1 MEQVSVKQLFDLNEE
16 PVPSSLVVFH
26 PTYGYRN
33 QCPICS
39 KTIVHQHST
48 MKTCV
53 VFNCTLLHKRGRPTK
68 FSNIFCELG
77 LTLQWRPIS
86 NPTHIRAR
94 QIWVVA
100 SRSVERRKHARYP
113 KPIDPYSELKVRK
126 RGKRTAPTPMLVAPE
141 PLLPSPHLNL
151 QDKNDT
157 LVNYIDPFMHE
168 LHFLC
173 T

>member
-1 MEQVSVKQLFDLNEE
+1 
-16 PVPSSLVVFH
+16 
-26 PTYGYRN
+26 
-33 QCPICS
+33 
-39 KTIVHQHST
+39 

-126 RGKRTAPTPMLVAPE
+126 RGKRTAPTPKLVAPE